1 MKIAI
6 RKEQNGLIYI
16 DKTALQKFNEET
28 LKQPPYNY
36 SFVEVEKE
44 DFEPYD
50 FNDDLTFNIEKYNER
65 KQNALN
71 LVRIG
76 QIQTRLN
83 ELSQDF
89 IQINLG
95 AVFDDLEQRKQEFK
109 FLHNE
114 LRSLLGK
121 EPREYKEV

>member
-6 RKEQNGLIYI
+6 RKEQNGSIYI
-16 DKTALQKFNEET
+16 DKTALQRFDEEV

-50 FNDDLTFNIEKYNER
+50 FNDDLTFSIEKYNER

-121 EPREYKEV
+121 EPREYKEI